1 MNTLALR
8 VVLLA
13 GLLFGLN
20 AWAVRHIGSDLQEIA
35 VVNGFLGF
43 VALVLGWI
51 EERDAKDLRARV
63 GQILRRAVD
72 APVLLALYLVVVLG
86 TSLISSVTVMS
97 DGHSG
102 STTLYLSPE
111 GAPRDVSSQETLD
124 GPSGVVRYIRVTS
137 MFGRPFYLEAD
148 GFLRKSVQIF
158 PWIGETISLSADL
171 QRLPSILLR
180 IPPNLHASL
189 PGGKLLL
196 DLGLAGTYTIE
207 TEAQRAAV
215 QLGPP
220 AAIPETWRREWR
232 SELRTMSNVPDE
244 LRESFFRNWLNPIRD
259 EAVPAMAPSQRLQVS
274 FLTRAN
280 KEVIRQEVVVGWAP
294 LQDVVLQSKGPGQ

>member
-20 AWAVRHIGSDLQEIA
+20 AWAVRHIGTGLQEIA

-43 VALVLGWI
+43 VALVLSWI
-51 EERDAKDLRARV
+51 EERDAKDLREKV
-63 GQILRRAVD
+63 GRMLRRVVD

-102 STTLYLSPE
+102 STTLHLSPE
-111 GAPRDVSSQETLD
+111 GAPRDAASQETLQ

-137 MFGRPFYLEAD
+137 LFGRPFYIEAE
-148 GFLRKSVQIF
+148 GFLRKSVQLF

-171 QRLPSILLR
+171 QRLPSIMLR
-180 IPPNLHASL
+180 IPPNLHSSL
-189 PGGKLLL
+189 PGGRLLL
-196 DLGLAGTYTIE
+196 DLGQAGAYTIE
-207 TEAQRAAV
+207 TNAQQAAV

-244 LRESFFRNWLNPIRD
+244 LREMFFRNWLNPIRD
-259 EAVPAMAPSQRLQVS
+259 DAVPALAPSQRVWVG
-274 FLTRAN
+274 FMTRAN
-280 KEVIRQEVVVGWAP
+280 KEVIRQEVVVGRAR
-294 LQDVVLQSKGPGQ
+294 LQDVVLQAKGQGQ